1 MWTHIDQLARQ
12 LKTRLRKVNEHPDA
26 GYTSETVL
34 TTALLVIGALL
45 AIGIIAAKV
54 QGAAN
59 DIDLGAD
66 AGAEVGYV
74 IQSVAR

>member
-1 MWTHIDQLARQ
+1 MWTTITLLVDQ
-12 LKTRLRKVNEHPDA
+12 LKTRWHKVNEQPDA

-34 TTALLVIGALL
+34 TTALLVLGALI

-59 DIDLGAD
+59 DIDLGTGEP
-66 AGAEVGYV
+66 AGSV
-74 IQSVAR
+74 IQSVVR